1 MMHSLRIEMKK
12 FISNLIA
19 SSSPVFTTE
28 FTGNRRVRRDSS
40 SLVMSFIE
48 GRVKSGL
55 YLPLAVNVSIYLFKW
70 SSRFIAKRLL
80 QV

>member
-1 MMHSLRIEMKK
+1 MHSLRIEMKK
-12 FISNLIA
+12 FISNLRA
-19 SSSPVFTTE
+19 SSSPVFMTE
-28 FTGNRRVRRDSS
+28 FTGKRSVRRDSS

-55 YLPLAVNVSIYLFKW
+55 YLPLAVNVSIYLFRW
-70 SSRFIAKRLL
+70 SSRFIDERLL